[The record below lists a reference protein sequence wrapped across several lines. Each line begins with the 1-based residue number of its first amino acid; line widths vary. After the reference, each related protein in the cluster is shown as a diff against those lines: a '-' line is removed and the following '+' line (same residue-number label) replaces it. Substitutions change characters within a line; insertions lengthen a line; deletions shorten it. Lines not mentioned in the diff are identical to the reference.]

1 MQLKVLTTAAAELDD
16 AIYYYENELPGLG
29 RRFLNEV
36 LLAFSR
42 IADFPDAYPLLTAKN
57 RRCLLA
63 KFPYGILYHYD
74 SLADEVLVLAIG
86 HLHRKPDYWLSQ
98 PTARP

>member
-1 MQLKVLTTAAAELDD
+1 MRLTLLTTAAAELDD
-16 AIYYYENELPGLG
+16 AFDYYENELPGLG

-42 IADFPDAYPLLTAKN
+42 IADFPDAYPLVTAQN

-74 SLADEVLVLAIG
+74 SSAAEIVVVAIG

-98 PTARP
+98 PV

>member
-1 MQLKVLTTAAAELDD
+1 MRLTVLTTAAAELDD
-16 AIYYYENELPGLG
+16 AVYYYENELPGLG

-36 LLAFSR
+36 LLAFGR
-42 IADFPDAYPLLTAKN
+42 IADFPDAYPLLSTQN

-74 SLADEVLVLAIG
+74 KSAAEIIVVAIG
-86 HLHRKPDYWLSQ
+86 HLHRKPDYWLSK
-98 PTARP
+98 PV